1 VGSVLLYPIC
11 GCSFDCRQK
20 QERNEYKLVNPFNQ
34 HDSEPDEALIRR
46 FQSGDAKAFDRLVL
60 RYQAMVLRVAY
71 KTLQQE
77 DDAKDA
83 AQEIFV
89 KIYRSLAGFKP
100 QARFSTWVYRITV
113 NQCYNVLRSRRRK
126 RWLALLQRDA
136 QEAEVQHTPD
146 PQADP
151 LEEVEKQERI
161 QQVRQALARLPADQR
176 LAMVLHRYEG
186 LSYQEIAEATDSS
199 VAAVESRL
207 HRGRKKLQRL
217 LSAYMEKI

>member
-1 VGSVLLYPIC
+1 M
-11 GCSFDCRQK
+11 
-20 QERNEYKLVNPFNQ
+20 
-34 HDSEPDEALIRR
+34 
-46 FQSGDAKAFDRLVL
+46 AFDQLLL

-83 AQEIFV
+83 AQEIFL

-100 QARFSTWVYRITV
+100 EARFSTWVYRITV
-113 NQCYNVLRSRRRK
+113 NQCYNVLRSRRRR
-126 RWLALLQRDA
+126 RWLVPFQKDA
-136 QEAEVQHTPD
+136 QEAEKQQTAASHS
-146 PQADP
+146 DP

-176 LAMVLHRYEG
+176 LAMILHRYEG
-186 LSYQEIAEATDSS
+186 LSYQEIAEATKSS

-207 HRGRKKLQRL
+207 HRARKKMRL
-217 LSAYMEKI
+217 FLSAYVEKT